1 MQDGGISEE
10 TFFKILSAAWRRGA
24 EKAYSSAWGK
34 WILWCNKQESN
45 PFPSSIGPVVNFLT
59 EEFKHGKQHT
69 TVNSYRSV
77 LSTTHPPIDGK
88 PVGQHPVVCWLLQGK
103 KGPPASQLSLKE
115 LSKRLVTLLALC
127 NASRASDIKAL
138 ESRFKVF
145 TDGGVKFTIPGLTKT
160 HRSGPPKEVFF
171 VEFKEGE
178 CLCPVRTVKVYLDKT
193 DPLRDSNSQLV
204 ISHRKPHSPVSSATI
219 SPAG

>member
-10 TFFKILSAAWRRGA
+10 SFKIISAAWRRGT

-34 WILWCNKQESN
+34 WILCCNKQESN

-77 LSTTHPPIDGK
+77 LSATLPQIDGK
-88 PVGQHPVVCWLLQGK
+88 PVGQHPVVCRLLQGK

-127 NASRASDIKAL
+127 NASRVSDIKAL

-160 HRSGPPKEVFF
+160 RRSG
-171 VEFKEGE
+171 
-178 CLCPVRTVKVYLDKT
+178 
-193 DPLRDSNSQLV
+193 
-204 ISHRKPHSPVSSATI
+204 SPWRSSL
-219 SPAG
+219 